1 MNIWLLFCWGSL
13 NDRSV
18 DIEKTL
24 SPKPFSPLHLHIH
37 DVALL
42 SYHIKL
48 KNFVSTN
55 HQNMSSEM
63 SGRHLQEVTDVV
75 RDSIEQRIK
84 QCDESLY
91 NRRQPKHK
99 KMLAPASAL
108 FVKGNHSVTCYIVN

>member
-1 MNIWLLFCWGSL
+1 M
-13 NDRSV
+13 

-55 HQNMSSEM
+55 HQNMSSKM
-63 SGRHLQEVTDVV
+63 SGHHLQEVTDVV

-84 QCDESLY
+84 QCEESIY
-91 NRRQPKHK
+91 NRRRPKQK
-99 KMLAPASAL
+99 KMVAPASAL
-108 FVKGNHSVTCYIVN
+108 FVKGNHIVTCYFVN

>member
-1 MNIWLLFCWGSL
+1 M
-13 NDRSV
+13 

-37 DVALL
+37 DVDLL
-42 SYHIKL
+42 SYHIKR

-55 HQNMSSEM
+55 HQNMSSKM
-63 SGRHLQEVTDVV
+63 PGHHLQEISDVV

-84 QCDESLY
+84 QCEESVY
-91 NRRQPKHK
+91 NRRQPKQK